1 MIWSGG
7 RYQALVDQ
15 LQRTLMSE
23 QEQLTLTLGERQAA
37 LARAQQ
43 EQLAR
48 EHLEEVFL
56 KKRRKKRRRKMEENG
71 ILRL

>member
-48 EHLEEVFL
+48 EHLEEVF
-56 KKRRKKRRRKMEENG
+56 
-71 ILRL
+71 